1 MLVTSLSVPGVHLKC
16 KAFPSD
22 MTQRDKLWHAWRIA
36 STLGSAISGT
46 LRHMHSMRYTSV
58 TYTDE
63 PQGVD
68 GGHFGDAARAGA
80 AELDPYH

>member
-46 LRHMHSMRYTSV
+46 PTC
-58 TYTDE
+58 
-63 PQGVD
+63 
-68 GGHFGDAARAGA
+68 GDCI
-80 AELDPYH
+80 LYM